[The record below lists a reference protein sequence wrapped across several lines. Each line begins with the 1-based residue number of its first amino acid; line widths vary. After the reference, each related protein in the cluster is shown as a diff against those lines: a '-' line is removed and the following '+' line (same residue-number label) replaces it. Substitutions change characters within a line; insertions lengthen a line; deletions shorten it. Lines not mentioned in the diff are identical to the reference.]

1 MADSAPAEPL
11 RPLAPIVARW
21 RTSGTVLDE
30 QGATVMTV
38 SGTDEYEWMPGGH
51 WVIHRVD
58 VMMGDDHTRAIEL
71 IGDPGDG
78 DTFVMRAFDASGA
91 YDEMS
96 LTVRDRRFDTT
107 GDGVRNTLVV
117 APDGA
122 SMAAT
127 WERRLDDGRWVR
139 WMDLTLKRY
148 DDTP

>member
-1 MADSAPAEPL
+1 MTDSTPAEPL
-11 RPLAPIVARW
+11 RPLTPLVARW

-30 QGATVMTV
+30 QGAKIMTI

-51 WVIHRVD
+51 WLIHRVD
-58 VMMGDDHTRAIEL
+58 VMMGGDRTRAIEM
-71 IGDPGDG
+71 IGDPAGD
-78 DTFVMRAFDASGA
+78 DTFTMRAFDASGA